1 MKIVRI
7 DKSLKN
13 KVPGYCI
20 AVMSFEIKVSP
31 STEELKAIM
40 IKLGQEV
47 KSQLTL
53 ETLLKEPRILA
64 ARSGYKALGKDP
76 SRYRLATESLL
87 RRLIK
92 GNDLYYVSNA
102 VDIGN
107 LLSAKTQRSVAV
119 LDEDQIEGEILIRIG
134 SDEPYEGIGRG
145 KINITNIPV
154 YCDEIGP
161 FGSPTSDTPR
171 TQIRKTTKQI
181 LLFITSFNGTEG
193 LTTDAQ
199 LAKELFE
206 QFCDVSN
213 FSLEIVT

>member
-7 DKSLKN
+7 DEALKN
-13 KVPGYCI
+13 KVPGYCL

-31 STEELKAIM
+31 STEELKAVM
-40 IKLGQEV
+40 KKLGQEV

-53 ETLLKEPRILA
+53 ETLLKEPRIQA

-92 GNDLYYVSNA
+92 GSDLYYVSNA

-107 LLSAKTQRSVAV
+107 IISVKTQRSVAV
-119 LDEDQIEGEILIRIG
+119 LDENQIQGEVLIRIG
-134 SDEPYEGIGRG
+134 KDEPYEGIGRG
-145 KINITNIPV
+145 KINVANIPV
-154 YCDEIGP
+154 YCDNIGP

-171 TQIRKTTKQI
+171 TQIKETTKQI

-193 LTTDAQ
+193 LNTDVE
-199 LAKELFE
+199 LAKDLFE
-206 QFCDVSN
+206 RFSDVSN
-213 FSLEIVT
+213 FSLEIVE